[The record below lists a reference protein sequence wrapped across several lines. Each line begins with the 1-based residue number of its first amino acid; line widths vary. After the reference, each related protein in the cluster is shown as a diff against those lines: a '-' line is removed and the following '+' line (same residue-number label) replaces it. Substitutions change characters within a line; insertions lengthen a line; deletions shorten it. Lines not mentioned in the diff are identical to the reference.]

1 MHAGDALW
9 RLYGSIALLEQLYPT
24 DLRVSCV
31 VTELRHCAG
40 VVGAHISVPAPSAV
54 DLDKILVVLRGE
66 LPVATAAANAS
77 STQQQTDR
85 PNFSDPELIEA
96 ARAFVGAMVDS
107 QLFEWADM
115 VTDINEKLQ
124 IDGAFLTFKQAR
136 ALINIA
142 KRGGFDDE
150 TNFMDQMT
158 DDFPEATTAI
168 NNWAAQA

>member
-96 ARAFVGAMVDS
+96 AQLFVGSMVDS
-107 QLFEWADM
+107 GLFEWADM
-115 VTDINEKLQ
+115 VNDINEKLHS
-124 IDGAFLTFKQAR
+124 DSAFFTFRQAR

-142 KRGGFDDE
+142 DRGEYEGGE
-150 TNFMDQMT
+150 SFMDQT
-158 DDFPEATTAI
+158 ENDHPEAVAAVK
-168 NNWAAQA
+168 NWAAQA